1 MSNEQQNQL
10 TEEQLAQELV
20 EQLKKERDKQDYQ
33 DGNLEVWNKV
43 RTPLTGATKRV
54 TGAGRQAFTSID
66 PMYLTEKAT
75 QIFGMYGLDWG
86 LSESTFDF
94 ESMREADLVI
104 HHATFF
110 FYRDGRRGEFPISNS
125 MKTHMGRDAKRRID
139 EDFVKKVE
147 TNTIGKALSRLGFGA
162 DIYMGRFDD
171 AAYVNTLRINEQME
185 TQEKNEE
192 AQEKAY
198 TEFKEWIAKEI
209 KALELIAHPA
219 SINQAALAIKRKIPR
234 LCAQFNGATD
244 KWNKAVENKAAE
256 LIEKAQQ
263 AKGE

>member
-1 MSNEQQNQL
+1 MINEQNQNTEDQQAHDLVKQL
-10 TEEQLAQELV
+10 E
-20 EQLKKERDKQDYQ
+20 KERSKMDYQ

-43 RTPLTGATKRV
+43 RTPNTNATKKV

-66 PMYLTEKAT
+66 PMYLTERAT
-75 QIFGMYGLDWG
+75 DIFGMYGLDWG

-94 ESMREADLVI
+94 DTMREADLVI
-104 HHATFF
+104 HTAKFF

-125 MKTHMGRDAKRRID
+125 MKTYIGRDAKRRID
-139 EDFVKKVE
+139 EDVIKKIE

-171 AAYVNTLRINEQME
+171 AAYVNNLRNNEQME
-185 TQEKNEE
+185 TQEKREE

-198 TEFKEWIAKEI
+198 VEFKEWIAKEMD
-209 KALELIAHPA
+209 ALELISHPA
-219 SINQAALAIKRKIPR
+219 SINQAAMAIKRKIPR

-244 KWNKAVENKAAE
+244 KWNQAVDKKTAE

-263 AKGE
+263 KKGE